1 VVTLGNWIGN
11 WYVESDWT
19 TVLGY
24 QRLSNSCMVDV
35 TDYTEARQGKMSRRS
50 WWYYRRDSRMLKE
63 GTEEVRKGYKDTST
77 NRKSSKEWRHKTKT
91 ENRYK
96 KKELVVVEGKPED
109 EQTSVMTGTLRIK

>member
-11 WYVESDWT
+11 WYVGSDWT

-50 WWYYRRDSRMLKE
+50 WWYYRRNDSRMLKE

-77 NRKSSKEWRHKTKT
+77 NRKSSKEWRHKTET
-91 ENRYK
+91 ENRY